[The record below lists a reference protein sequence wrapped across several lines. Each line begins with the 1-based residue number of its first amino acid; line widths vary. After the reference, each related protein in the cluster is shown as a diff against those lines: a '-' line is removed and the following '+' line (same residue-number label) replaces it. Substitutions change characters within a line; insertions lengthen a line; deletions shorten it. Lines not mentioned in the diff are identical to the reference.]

1 MARQISRRVT
11 LEGLEINIFPKLIRK
26 LANFDEGQKRK
37 GLDNEIL
44 KKVLYFNYNR
54 ASTRKTLKQYFYY
67 QPFRRL
73 AFLMRAEITKNGR
86 LVTFEICQGVSSSL
100 ANFDLN
106 SEELSGNPTFCSLQ
120 NLAKS
125 LNSSVSNENEVF
137 STIKGLVNQLA
148 GKYLAKNY
156 QYGQIFQKVLDER
169 QSHPRK
175 AIYYVPDKHTVRDR
189 FEQNCQFRTKNFD

>member
-1 MARQISRRVT
+1 MT
-11 LEGLEINIFPKLIRK
+11 FWIFCNGHADSLGIKK
-26 LANFDEGQKRK
+26 QLAQKWSIPVVK
-37 GLDNEIL
+37 GF
-44 KKVLYFNYNR
+44 KWH
-54 ASTRKTLKQYFYY
+54 FYY
-67 QPFRRL
+67 QPYRRL
-73 AFLMRAEITKNGR
+73 AFLIRAEVTKNGR
-86 LVTFEICQGVSSSL
+86 LVNFEISQGVSSSL

-106 SEELSGNPTFCSLQ
+106 SEELRGNPTFCSLQ

-125 LNSSVSNENEVF
+125 LNSSVSNNDEIL

-169 QSHPRK
+169 QSDPRK

-189 FEQNCQFRTKNFD
+189 FGQNCDVWVFKA